1 QQDVINQ
8 LYNMNISISDSIP
21 EIQAE
26 YNLMVDK
33 MVREKVSSNQV
44 VIAKNQV
51 FIAERILRSI
61 NSVFVGTENSENS
74 AHDFSVDIE
83 TFGVYLDAQLNGN
96 AELGV
101 AKVESPEV
109 RESL

>member
-1 QQDVINQ
+1 MSYDIDLISSQQDVINQ

-44 VIAKNQV
+44 VIAKTKYLLRNV
-51 FIAERILRSI
+51 FYDLLTRFSLVQRTLKTQRMTLVLILRLL
-61 NSVFVGTENSENS
+61 VCT
-74 AHDFSVDIE
+74 
-83 TFGVYLDAQLNGN
+83 
-96 AELGV
+96 
-101 AKVESPEV
+101 
-109 RESL
+109 